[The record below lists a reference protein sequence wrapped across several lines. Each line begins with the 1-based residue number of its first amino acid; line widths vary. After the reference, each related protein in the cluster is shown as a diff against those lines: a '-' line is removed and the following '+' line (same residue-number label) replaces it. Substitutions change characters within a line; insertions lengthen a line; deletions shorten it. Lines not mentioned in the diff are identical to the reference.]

1 MTHRRIDGLDRS
13 RHGRERTAEG
23 DVAKKQI
30 EIQKYRD
37 RQIAKIER
45 GKNRTL
51 PTPKA
56 AQGEAKR

>member
-1 MTHRRIDGLDRS
+1 MMAWIAAAMVAN
-13 RHGRERTAEG
+13 EPEG

-45 GKNRTL
+45 EKNRTL